1 MRLRRTIARTAL
13 LVALPAAA
21 AATAATAEAQSA
33 SLVYRLGRD
42 TVAIESWTRTASTL
56 SGEMVQR
63 TGAVVQRVRYS
74 LALGRDGR
82 PTSATIVRL
91 RQDGTVAPNQPREIR
106 ISVGADTVVR
116 QLVFAD
122 STPRLAIP
130 ARGATVALP
139 VFVYGPFELLA
150 AQRRSGGRT
159 DSLPVVGAAGP
170 AAFVGLEA
178 MPGSADRTVYRLR
191 GAPYA
196 MLLTFDARD
205 RLQGV
210 DGTLTTNKAIGT
222 RVDGPMDLDAIAR
235 AWRPTGV
242 LSARG
247 TARAGFGPG
256 GMVLVDYGRP
266 QVRERSVWGGTLVPF
281 DSVWR
286 AGANDATHLFTTRAL
301 TIGGTELAPG
311 SYTLWVQHTANGT
324 FLLVNRQ
331 VGQWGTQHDPRHD
344 VARIAMELAPT
355 AEHVEEFTI
364 TVRGT
369 GMNAGRIEMAW
380 GDKVASAPFTVAM
393 QRP

>member
-1 MRLRRTIARTAL
+1 MRVRRTFARTAL
-13 LVALPAAA
+13 LLALAAA
-21 AATAATAEAQSA
+21 GTTTAAAQSA

-42 TVAIESWTRTASTL
+42 TIAIETWTRSTSTL

-63 TGAVVQRVRYS
+63 TGAVVQRVRYT

-106 ISVGADTVVR
+106 ISVGADSVVR

-122 STPRLAIP
+122 STARFAAA

-150 AQRRSGGRT
+150 AERRAGGRT
-159 DSLPVVGAAGP
+159 DSLPAIGVAGP
-170 AAFVGLEA
+170 PGFVGLEA
-178 MPGSADRTVYRLR
+178 MPGGGDRTVHRLR

-196 MLLTFDARD
+196 MLLSFDARG

-210 DGTLTTNKAIGT
+210 DGSFTTNKAVGT
-222 RVDGPMDLDAIAR
+222 RVDAPMDLDAIAR

-242 LSARG
+242 LSARA

-266 QVRERSVWGGTLVPF
+266 QVRERSVWGGTLVPL

-286 AGANDATHLFTTRAL
+286 AGANDATHLFTTRTL
-301 TIGGTELAPG
+301 TVGGTELAPG
-311 SYTLWVQHTANGT
+311 SYTLWVQHTATGT
-324 FLLVNRQ
+324 FLIVNRQ
-331 VGQWGTQHDPRHD
+331 VGQWGTQHDPQHD
-344 VARIAMELAPT
+344 VARVAMELAPT
-355 AEHVEEFTI
+355 TEHVEEFTI

-369 GMNAGRIEMAW
+369 GLNAGRIEMAW
-380 GDKVASAPFTVAM
+380 GDKVASAAFTVSM
-393 QRP
+393 RRP